1 MTEKKRA
8 NSPLFFSGFA
18 NKKEF
23 NMEHRI
29 KKLEQILLN
38 DRFASSNNIH
48 LVSIGKGEAIAE
60 MTVAEN
66 HLNGVNIIQ
75 GGALF
80 TLADFAF
87 AAASNSHGRIAVA
100 ANATINFFKGVSSG
114 KLTAKAKE
122 HSSGKTLA
130 TYIVE
135 ITDEE
140 GNKIALFNGTAFL
153 KGEY

>member
-1 MTEKKRA
+1 
-8 NSPLFFSGFA
+8 
-18 NKKEF
+18 
-23 NMEHRI
+23 MESKL

-38 DRFASSNNIH
+38 DRFAGNNGIR
-48 LVSIGKGEAIAE
+48 LVSISKGEA
-60 MTVAEN
+60 VAELVISEK
-66 HLNGVNIIQ
+66 HLNGVDIIQ

-100 ANATINFFKGVSSG
+100 ANASISFFKGVSSG
-114 KLTAKAKE
+114 KLIAKARE

-130 TYIVE
+130 TYMVD

>member
-1 MTEKKRA
+1 
-8 NSPLFFSGFA
+8 
-18 NKKEF
+18 
-23 NMEHRI
+23 MEHQI
-29 KKLEQILLN
+29 KKLEQLLLN
-38 DRFASSNNIH
+38 DRFASSNDIQ
-48 LVSIGKGEAIAE
+48 LVTLGKGEAIAE
-60 MTVAEN
+60 LIVSEK

-100 ANATINFFKGVSSG
+100 ANATISFFRGVSSG

-130 TYIVE
+130 TYTVD
-135 ITDEE
+135 ITDED
-140 GNKIALFNGTAFL
+140 GNKIALFSGTAFM

>member
-1 MTEKKRA
+1 
-8 NSPLFFSGFA
+8 
-18 NKKEF
+18 
-23 NMEHRI
+23 MEQRI
-29 KKLEQILLN
+29 KKLEQILQN
-38 DRFASSNNIH
+38 DRFASNNEIH

-60 MTVAEN
+60 MTVTDK
-66 HLNGVNIIQ
+66 HLNGVNTVQ

-80 TLADFAF
+80 TLADFTF

-114 KLTAKAKE
+114 KLTARAKE

-130 TYIVE
+130 TYIVD

>member
-1 MTEKKRA
+1 
-8 NSPLFFSGFA
+8 
-18 NKKEF
+18 
-23 NMEHRI
+23 MEQRI
-29 KKLEQILLN
+29 KKLEQLLLN
-38 DRFASSNNIH
+38 DRFASNNDIH

-60 MTVAEN
+60 MTITEK

-100 ANATINFFKGVSSG
+100 ANATINFFKGISSG

-122 HSSGKTLA
+122 YSSGKTLA
-130 TYIVE
+130 TYLVD

>member
-1 MTEKKRA
+1 
-8 NSPLFFSGFA
+8 
-18 NKKEF
+18 
-23 NMEHRI
+23 MEHQI
-29 KKLEQILLN
+29 KKLEQLLLN
-38 DRFASSNNIH
+38 DRFASSNDIH
-48 LVSIGKGEAIAE
+48 LVSLGKGEATAEMLIAE
-60 MTVAEN
+60 K

-100 ANATINFFKGVSSG
+100 ANATISFFRGVSSG

-130 TYIVE
+130 TYTVD
-135 ITDEE
+135 ITDED
-140 GNKIALFNGTAFL
+140 GNKIALFSGTAFM

>member
-1 MTEKKRA
+1 
-8 NSPLFFSGFA
+8 
-18 NKKEF
+18 
-23 NMEHRI
+23 MESKL

-38 DRFASSNNIH
+38 DRFAGNNDIR
-48 LVSIGKGEAIAE
+48 LVSISKGEA
-60 MTVAEN
+60 VAELLISEK
-66 HLNGVNIIQ
+66 HLNGVDIIQ

-114 KLTAKAKE
+114 KLTATAKE
-122 HSSGKTLA
+122 YSSGRTLA
-130 TYIVE
+130 TYMVD

-140 GNKIALFNGTAFL
+140 GHKIALFNGTAFL

>member
-1 MTEKKRA
+1 
-8 NSPLFFSGFA
+8 
-18 NKKEF
+18 
-23 NMEHRI
+23 MEQRI

-38 DRFASSNNIH
+38 DRFAGNNDIH
-48 LVSIGKGEAIAE
+48 IVSIGKGEATAE
-60 MTVAEN
+60 MTVTEK
-66 HLNGVNIIQ
+66 HLNGVNSIQ

-87 AAASNSHGRIAVA
+87 AAASNSHGRIAIA

-114 KLTAKAKE
+114 KLIAKAKE

-130 TYIVE
+130 TYIVD

>member
-1 MTEKKRA
+1 
-8 NSPLFFSGFA
+8 
-18 NKKEF
+18 
-23 NMEHRI
+23 MEQRI
-29 KKLEQILLN
+29 KKLEQLLLN
-38 DRFASSNNIH
+38 DRFASNNDIH

-60 MTVAEN
+60 MTVTEK

-100 ANATINFFKGVSSG
+100 ANVTINFFKGVSSG
-114 KLTAKAKE
+114 KITAKAKE
-122 HSSGKTLA
+122 YSSGKTLA
-130 TYIVE
+130 TYLVD